1 MSRLAHARLRS
12 ARVRRTGFGVAPKP
26 ASPRYRLAAKDE
38 SQRKVRDR
46 EDTLAKTRD
55 ARATQI

>member
-12 ARVRRTGFGVAPKP
+12 ARVQRAGFGVAPKRT
-26 ASPRYRLAAKDE
+26 SPRYRTAAKDE

-46 EDTLAKTRD
+46 GDALANTPD
-55 ARATQI
+55 ARAHQT